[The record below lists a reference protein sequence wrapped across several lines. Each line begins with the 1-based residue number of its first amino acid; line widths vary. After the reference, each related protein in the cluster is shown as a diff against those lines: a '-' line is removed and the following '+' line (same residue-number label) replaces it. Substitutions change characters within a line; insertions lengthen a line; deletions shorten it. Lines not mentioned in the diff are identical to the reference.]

1 MPNIK
6 SAKKRVLIANTK
18 TLRNSMRRSAL
29 RTTLKKTREAI
40 ANSDANAADYFKD
53 SVKVIDKSVAKNI
66 LHKNTAARMK
76 SKLAKSLNASK

>member
-1 MPNIK
+1 MSIYWDCEGKKDPHNI
-6 SAKKRVLIANTK
+6 
-18 TLRNSMRRSAL
+18 